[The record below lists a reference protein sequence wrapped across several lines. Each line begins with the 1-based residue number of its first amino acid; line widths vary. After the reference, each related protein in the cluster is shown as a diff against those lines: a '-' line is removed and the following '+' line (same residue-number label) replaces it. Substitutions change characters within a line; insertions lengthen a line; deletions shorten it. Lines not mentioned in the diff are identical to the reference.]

1 VDSRIKKIFERYQSG
16 TATQAERKLVE
27 DWFAS
32 FNQQPEHQLTP
43 QQEVELFSP
52 IDRNIDFLLATQNRK
67 RLIDNRWFQAAA
79 ILLVSVTAGLI
90 FFMLPKRNSREIVTY
105 SYFKTP
111 YGTRK
116 SFALPDGSIIV
127 LNSGSAIRVPS
138 NFGRQSR
145 EIALTGE
152 AFFEIKHNAEKPFTI
167 RSGKLLITDLGTAFN
182 VKAYPED
189 GKVQVAVESGEVKV
203 EKNSPNGNPV
213 LFAGS
218 VKGNHQFT
226 YDRLSDH
233 YSVNDIQ
240 PGDMLGWRQNKLRFD
255 NATFNEIA
263 HTLERWYNV
272 KINLNS
278 TNSHCRLYTVAFDNE
293 PVEKVLNVLGNL
305 SGANYQ
311 IHNKIVTLNLPK
323 CK

>member
-1 VDSRIKKIFERYQSG
+1 MDNRIQELFERYQSG
-16 TATQAERKLVE
+16 TATQAERKVVE

-32 FNQQPEHQLTP
+32 FNREPRHQLTP
-43 QQEVELFSP
+43 QQETELFGSV
-52 IDRNIDFLLATQNRK
+52 DRNINFLLAGQNRK

-79 ILLVSVTAGLI
+79 ILLVSLTAGLML
-90 FFMLPKRNSREIVTY
+90 FLLPKRNSREAVTY
-105 SYFKTP
+105 AYFKTP
-111 YGTRK
+111 NGARK
-116 SFALPDGSIIV
+116 SFALPDGSTVV

-138 NFGRQSR
+138 NFGHQSR
-145 EIALTGE
+145 EIDLTGE

-167 RSGKLLITDLGTAFN
+167 HSGKLLITDLGTAFN

-203 EKNSPNGNPV
+203 EKNNPNGRPV

-226 YDRLSDH
+226 YDKLSDH

-263 HTLERWYNV
+263 RTLERWYNV
-272 KINLNS
+272 KINLKGI
-278 TNSHCRLYTVAFDNE
+278 NSHCRLYTVAFDNE
-293 PVEKVLNVLGNL
+293 PIDKVLNVLGNL
-305 SGANYQ
+305 SGADYQ
-311 IHNKIVTLNLPK
+311 IHNKTVTLNLPK

>member
-1 VDSRIKKIFERYQSG
+1 VDSRIQELFARYQLG

-32 FNQQPEHQLTP
+32 FNQIPQQQLNP
-43 QQEVELFSP
+43 QQEAELFGP
-52 IDRNIDFLLATQNRK
+52 VDNNINFLLANQSRK
-67 RLIDNRWFQAAA
+67 RFIDNRWFQAAA
-79 ILLVSVTAGLI
+79 MLFVSLAAGLVL
-90 FFMLPKRNSREIVTY
+90 FLLPKRNSNEVITY

-111 YGTRK
+111 NGARK

-127 LNSGSAIRVPS
+127 LNSGSSIRVPS

-167 RSGKLLITDLGTAFN
+167 HSGKLLITDLGTAFN

-189 GKVQVAVESGEVKV
+189 GRVQVAVESGEVKV
-203 EKNSPNGNPV
+203 EKNNPNGSAV

-226 YDRLSDH
+226 YDKLSNH

-255 NATFNEIA
+255 NASFNEIA
-263 HTLERWYNV
+263 RTLERWYNI
-272 KINLNS
+272 KINLNG
-278 TNSHCRLYTVAFDNE
+278 TNSHCRLYTVAFNNE
-293 PVEKVLNVLGNL
+293 PVDKVLNVLGNL